1 MFYFL
6 LSQNGSLFV
15 QHLKDPSLTETCTLG
30 DLLLSELG
38 SLPILICLPIYEF
51 LIYPLFQKYIPNTLK
66 RIGAGM
72 VVGILSVASIL
83 ALDAYG
89 HARESIANNTG
100 ECFLIN
106 ATAGEIG
113 VSSGFI
119 TIPYTLTAVA
129 EMLVYISGKLC
140 DHIKI

>member
-1 MFYFL
+1 M
-6 LSQNGSLFV
+6 
-15 QHLKDPSLTETCTLG
+15 
-30 DLLLSELG
+30 SELG
-38 SLPILICLPIYEF
+38 SLPILICLPFYEF

-72 VVGILSVASIL
+72 VVVILSVASLL

-89 HARESIANNTG
+89 HAHESTAGYQNNTV

-113 VSSGFI
+113 VNSGLI
-119 TIPYTLTAVA
+119 TIPYVLTAVA

-140 DHIKI
+140 DHIASYLGPQWVQV